1 MAAVPDLDLGP
12 IRRRSSATMQAV
24 KAPAAASAEPRP
36 GAPAPVAQAPAG
48 PPPMGGGDMS
58 FDDDLLSGDPIN
70 LELEVDPRQRTSAHG
85 PAASQAADSPDAAA
99 PGSSAGPQPPGTE
112 GAQATRP
119 SRAPGSAR
127 GSARPE
133 ALPVSAVGTTR
144 HSNPPPPP
152 KPRSEDPIHRLAA
165 FGDPPTQIWQT
176 PGYAIRVI
184 LRKRELQAEREERK
198 TRAPAE
204 VPLYD
209 AALKSEDARGVS
221 AGLVI
226 IGVAV
231 AIGVLVFFL
240 PVIIRFARL
249 AMD

>member
-1 MAAVPDLDLGP
+1 
-12 IRRRSSATMQAV
+12 
-24 KAPAAASAEPRP
+24 
-36 GAPAPVAQAPAG
+36 
-48 PPPMGGGDMS
+48 MGGSSDMG

-70 LELEVDPRQRTSAHG
+70 LELEVDPRQRASAKG
-85 PAASQAADSPDAAA
+85 PAASEAGIEDDSLVEHAMVQHPD
-99 PGSSAGPQPPGTE
+99 GTQPART
-112 GAQATRP
+112 

-133 ALPVSAVGTTR
+133 ALPVSSVGTTR

-165 FGDPPTQIWQT
+165 FGDPPTQVWQS

-184 LRKRELQAEREERK
+184 LRKRELQAERDAL
-198 TRAPAE
+198 RAPSPGDLA
-204 VPLYD
+204 LYD
-209 AALKSEDARGVS
+209 AALKSEDARAVS

-226 IGVAV
+226 IGVALAV
-231 AIGVLVFFL
+231 GILVFFL